1 VRGYVAV
8 LVTAGAAGWAVLAGA
23 GVAGAVPAATGEETG
38 DSSVTVMSCASAGNC
53 SAGGDFVGNS
63 AGFFTVSEKNGVWAR
78 ARLLPGTGFLE
89 GDDSALT
96 SMSCPSAGNCTAVG
110 RFGDRSVFAVSEK
123 DGRWRKWQTIP
134 GTLSLPAR
142 KISMA
147 AVSCPS
153 PGNCGA
159 FGTCRDR
166 RHRLH
171 GFVVSEIGGIWRRAR
186 GLPADVALTSLSCG
200 STGNC
205 VAGGYSSSQAFV
217 VTDRHGGWG
226 RPSAVPGPPAGRH
239 ADPEI
244 QAVSCTSAGNCG
256 AGGSYTT
263 RSGVQLFVLSKEKGT
278 WQRAKQLPG
287 IARLNK
293 GMISDLTSISCRSAG
308 DCDAGGYYADA
319 SGIFQAFVA
328 DERAGAWRDAQEVPG
343 TAELNAGTGTGAAAG
358 VDTVSCGSPGGCGAG
373 GFYTDGSG
381 DGQVFTDS
389 EARGTWRTAREIPGT
404 AALNS
409 GGEAFFGAL
418 SCGSTGD
425 CGAGGA
431 CADKFLNQQAFVV
444 SETNGTRRKAIQV
457 PGIAALE
464 R

>member
-8 LVTAGAAGWAVLAGA
+8 LVTGAAAAWAVLADA
-23 GVAGAVPAATGEETG
+23 GVAGAVPAAAG
-38 DSSVTVMSCASAGNC
+38 DSWVTVMSCASAGNC
-53 SAGGDFVGNS
+53 SAGGDFIGNS
-63 AGFFTVSEKNGVWAR
+63 AGLFTVSEKNGVWAR
-78 ARLLPGTGFLE
+78 ARLLPGTGFP
-89 GDDSALT
+89 GSDDSALT

-110 RFGDRSVFAVSEK
+110 RFGHLSVFAVSEQ

-142 KISMA
+142 KISMGV
-147 AVSCPS
+147 VSCPS

-159 FGTCRDR
+159 FGTYRDR

-171 GFVVSEIGGIWRRAR
+171 GFVVSEIGGTWRRASA
-186 GLPADVALTSLSCG
+186 LPAGVALTSLSCG

-205 VAGGYSSSQAFV
+205 VAGGSSSSQAMV
-217 VTDRHGGWG
+217 VTDRHGTWG

-244 QAVSCTSAGNCG
+244 QAVSCTSARNCG

-263 RSGVQLFVLSKEKGT
+263 RSGVQLFVLSEEKGT
-278 WQRAKQLPG
+278 WQRAEQLPG
-287 IARLNK
+287 IAHLNK
-293 GMISDLTSISCRSAG
+293 GTISDLTSISCRSAG

-328 DERAGAWRDAQEVPG
+328 DERGGTWRAAQEVPG

-358 VDTVSCGSPGGCGAG
+358 VDTVSCRSPDGCGAG

-381 DGQVFTDS
+381 DLQVFTDS
-389 EARGTWRTAREIPGT
+389 EVRATWGTAGEIPGT

-409 GGEAFFGAL
+409 GGEGFFGAL
-418 SCGSTGD
+418 SCGSAGD

-444 SETNGTRRKAIQV
+444 NETDGTWSKAIQV